1 MFAVHRHNWRC
12 SQCVT
17 GVRIRKSRRAAARKR
32 KRYNDDFV
40 EEWEEGYHDKPRAKR
55 ARIEDEVVDDPYGN
69 KIRNDTSKSRAARY
83 ANRCTHVLKFSFKK
97 QRSCHAND

>member
-1 MFAVHRHNWRC
+1 MFAAHRHNWRC

-83 ANRCTHVLKFSFKK
+83 ANRCASM
-97 QRSCHAND
+97 R